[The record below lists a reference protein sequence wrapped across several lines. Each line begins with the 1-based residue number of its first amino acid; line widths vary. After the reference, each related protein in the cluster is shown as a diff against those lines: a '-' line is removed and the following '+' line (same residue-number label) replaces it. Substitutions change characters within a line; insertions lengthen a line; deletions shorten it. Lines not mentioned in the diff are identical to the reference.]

1 MPDYKALQRKKRGQ
15 INDEDLNVFTH
26 FSEKELLDCLSSG
39 DSITRTCAATIIG
52 NRKSITSIPD
62 LCKALKIEKALYPK
76 IAISE
81 ALGEIGEP
89 AIPFLIDMLGEIGNN
104 QHKKLPDKSFE
115 KWNYPLPRDIVARTI
130 VKIGQTA
137 LPQLI
142 DSLDRLNEK
151 QITEAI
157 DAIGFISFYSQD
169 KTAWK
174 ALLQLLDLYKLNK
187 IIVWKII
194 RSLQSFHE
202 LEVEQV
208 LESQVLFN
216 PEPAIRWEAIRSLTQ
231 ITASSAPDCFCLAEK
246 DNDARVKHAV
256 KIARKR
262 LLLKS
267 L

>member
-1 MPDYKALQRKKRGQ
+1 MTNLKALQRKKRGQ
-15 INDEDLNVFTH
+15 IDD
-26 FSEKELLDCLSSG
+26 KELGGFNNYTDNELVEYLSSK
-39 DSITRTCAATIIG
+39 DVITRTSAATILG
-52 NRKSITSIPD
+52 NRKIPTAIPA
-62 LCKALKIEKALYPK
+62 LCEILKIEKALYTK
-76 IAISE
+76 IAISG
-81 ALGEIGEP
+81 ALGAMGES
-89 AIPFLIDMLGEIGNN
+89 AIPSLIGFLGNIGNN
-104 QHKKLPDKSFE
+104 QHRKLPDKLFE

-137 LPQLI
+137 LPKLI
-142 DSLDRLNEK
+142 DSLDGLNEK

-174 ALLQLLDLYKLNK
+174 VLLQLLDLYKLNK

-194 RSLQSFHE
+194 RSLQSFPE
-202 LEVEQV
+202 VEVEQV
-208 LESQVLFN
+208 LESQVLSN

-231 ITASSAPDCFCLAEK
+231 ITASSAPDCFHLAEK

-262 LLLKS
+262 LLLK
-267 L
+267 LL